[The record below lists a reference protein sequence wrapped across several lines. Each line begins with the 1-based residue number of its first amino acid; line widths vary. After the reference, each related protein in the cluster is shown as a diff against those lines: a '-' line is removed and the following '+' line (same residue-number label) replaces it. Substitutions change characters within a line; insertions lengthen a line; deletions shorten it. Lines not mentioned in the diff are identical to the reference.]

1 MRIFIITTF
10 LVTNG
15 ICAFAQSGEE
25 ITMFKDIRII
35 EPEIHMHDFPKDID
49 NELNL
54 LISGLFY
61 IYKEFVSTQDG
72 STCNFTPS
80 CSGYALTAIKKQG
93 IVIGLIN
100 FFDRIS
106 RCNSLNRKD
115 YPLHP
120 KTRLLYDPV

>member
-1 MRIFIITTF
+1 MF
-10 LVTNG
+10 LVING
-15 ICAFAQSGEE
+15 FCLIAQSTEE
-25 ITMFKDIRII
+25 ISLFKDIRIS
-35 EPEIHMHDFPKDID
+35 EPEHHIRAFPKNID
-49 NELNL
+49 NEIEL

-61 IYKEFVSTQDG
+61 LYKGFISTQDG

-80 CSGYALTAIKKQG
+80 CSSYALTAIKKQG
-93 IVIGLIN
+93 IVIGVIN

-106 RCNSLNRKD
+106 RCNGLSRDD